1 MIRVFSDIEQK
12 TFFKSFRANHGRGHF
27 RIEWQPTTFAFA
39 FFTANKNRVP
49 IKTFTFFRRAFH
61 STERGENLN
70 ANFAGPQRCFCDLG
84 FALIY

>member
-1 MIRVFSDIEQK
+1 
-12 TFFKSFRANHGRGHF
+12 
-27 RIEWQPTTFAFA
+27 
-39 FFTANKNRVP
+39 VP